1 MANGVYQNTVYGM
14 AAKLPPKYTG
24 AVILGNNICGTF
36 TTLVC
41 IASEYVSTSKRMAA
55 IWYFITALFVLLIGF
70 DTYFALPLNVS
81 IQQVLICINF
91 KQAGQVATLNINC
104 LLASCSLCTCL
115 ESRTHRVEKSLM
127 DFSFF

>member
-81 IQQVLICINF
+81 IEQTLICITF
-91 KQAGQVATLNINC
+91 ALRTSRSSCYLEYRMSRMF
-104 LLASCSLCTCL
+104 LASCSL
-115 ESRTHRVEKSLM
+115 ESRTA
-127 DFSFF
+127 